1 MSVVTQT
8 HHDVPDEFKEVDKM
22 RAWLYYRLSR
32 DEDEE
37 MNSLQNQRQIL
48 VDYAEQNGYEI
59 VGESFDD
66 NVSGMTFNRKGFGK
80 LEIAVDEGKI
90 DVVLVKDLSRLGRHR
105 TQTELFIDHLRQ
117 NNVKVISVTEG
128 IDSFNEN
135 DDLLI
140 GFKQIFND
148 FYAKDIS
155 KKVKAGVRQKQKSKG
170 LIESLPLGYK
180 RDRNTNTVLVDDETA
195 WIVQEVFKLYVD
207 GYGLTTI
214 ARTMNERGIKSPE
227 YYQRRKLADWKP
239 DISKKYLWV
248 QTSVRRILTNELYIG
263 TMVNHKTVTSKIYKT
278 KTFIPPEEQYRH
290 ENFCEPII
298 DETTWKQAQFLLK
311 ERSQINPRSQNGRKL
326 HRYSGLIKCA
336 DCGASFVARIRKWD
350 GKEYVEYTC
359 NSSHRYGKEYCTPH
373 TVRESQLDELIED
386 EVRGFRDTILEE
398 STRYDKIVKDWARKK
413 PLYGRQ
419 IQQHNDKISSL
430 RQQIEDLIME
440 KIGDKEHAQIYNNM
454 IAKRE
459 EEIKQ
464 LDKKISDLR
473 EYDKICKQKKDQLK
487 NTTNILDDILS
498 EGLISDMNLRMLV
511 KKILIHQNNDKSLD
525 IRFEMNGE
533 FNPSCSVFVEP
544 EDETA

>member
-66 NVSGMTFNRKGFGK
+66 NVSGMTFNRKGLGK

-336 DCGASFVARIRKWD
+336 DCGASFVARIIKWD

>member
-66 NVSGMTFNRKGFGK
+66 NVSGMTFNRKGLGK

-248 QTSVRRILTNELYIG
+248 QTSVRRLLTNELYIG

>member
-48 VDYAEQNGYEI
+48 VDYAEQNGYKI

-66 NVSGMTFNRKGFGK
+66 NVSGMTFNRKGLGK

>member
-66 NVSGMTFNRKGFGK
+66 NVSGMTFNRKGLGK

-419 IQQHNDKISSL
+419 IQQHNNKISSL

>member
-48 VDYAEQNGYEI
+48 VDYAEQNGCEI

-66 NVSGMTFNRKGFGK
+66 NVSGMTFNRKGLGK